1 MSYFEDCYLK
11 RMNSIGRNR
20 QERVKTKKEREFDNL
35 FLKRTAYRAQV
46 YEVNK
51 QNIDII
57 CSLEPN
63 KWNEN
68 SILSNLLIS
77 TSAQTFQTGDIL
89 KIKMNIK
96 DVIDDRIW
104 LVLFVE
110 NNITNGYQTFKV
122 ICLDEEVNIT
132 DEYGTTLYT
141 IPVKFVSAKDTF
153 VQDTFSQEGLVYREP
168 HANRD
173 FITHDFDFLKKGT
186 YYNYKDRGWE
196 IYGKDNISIKG
207 VSYTCISEKLLREEE
222 PISSKDLPISDNDNF
237 FLIGR

>member
-11 RMNSIGRNR
+11 RMNSTGRNR

-35 FLKRTAYRAQV
+35 FMKRTEYLAQI

-51 QNIDII
+51 KDIDVM
-57 CSLEPN
+57 CSLQPN

-68 SILSNLLIS
+68 SIISNVLIS
-77 TSAQTFQTGDIL
+77 TKEQPFKTGDIL
-89 KIKMNIK
+89 RIKMKIK
-96 DVIDDRIW
+96 DALDDRIW

-110 NNITNGYQTFKV
+110 DHITDGHQTFKV

-132 DEYGTTLYT
+132 DEYGMTLYT
-141 IPVKFVSAKDTF
+141 IPVKFVNAKDTF
-153 VQDTFSQEGLVYREP
+153 VQDTFSLEGIGYREP

-196 IYGKDNISIKG
+196 IYGKDNISING
-207 VSYTCISEKLLREEE
+207 VSYTCVSEKLLREEE
-222 PISSKDLPISDNDNF
+222 PISSKDLPIGDDDNF